1 MTEAEMV
8 EKLNNETHYGML
20 NIKKVL
26 KATNGDYE
34 LTKKVIKLCS
44 SSYQEL
50 VCEIVKLREEVDF
63 LKKNARNNPL

>member
-20 NIKKVL
+20 NIAKVL
-26 KATNGDYE
+26 KATNGNYE
-34 LTKKVIKLCS
+34 LARKVIKLCS

-50 VCEIVKLREEVDF
+50 VCEIVKLQEEVDF
-63 LKKNARNNPL
+63 LKKNARNTAL

>member
-20 NIKKVL
+20 NIAKVL

-34 LTKKVIKLCS
+34 LARKVIKLCS

-50 VCEIVKLREEVDF
+50 VCEIVKLREEVNF
-63 LKKNARNNPL
+63 LKKNAKNSAL